1 MATRHLRALRQYLY
15 DKEFKDVTTDQ
26 RPDFD
31 ELKLYWSTQDKGSCS
46 PKQRNRHGCG
56 VVTVL
61 SIYLLSRGVQLQLFH
76 SSYSQI
82 AGERGNLN
90 LYDV

>member
-1 MATRHLRALRQYLY
+1 MAPRHLRALRQYLY

-31 ELKLYWSTQDKGSCS
+31 ELKLYWSTQDKDSSS
-46 PKQRNRHGCG
+46 PRQRDRHGYG

-61 SIYLLSRGVQLQLFH
+61 SIYSLSIGVQLQPLR

-82 AGERGNLN
+82 AGERGNVN
-90 LYDV
+90 LYKV